1 MMLSALKRF
10 WGSLAGGSTGSDQPP
25 KTLRAKKVE
34 FRLLHGTLPIG
45 SLTYEDGLWTFAY
58 SDEFK
63 KRLDLRPIVQFPDR
77 EKVYRSDE
85 LWPFFGMRI
94 PSLKQPAVEKL
105 VAEEHIDPSDRAEL
119 LKRFGRRTI
128 SNPYELAECS

>member
-10 WGSLAGGSTGSDQPP
+10 WGSLAGGPTESDLSP
-25 KTLRAKKVE
+25 KALRAKKVS
-34 FRLLHGTLPIG
+34 FHLMHGKLLIG
-45 SLTYEDGLWTFAY
+45 SLTYENGFWIFAY
-58 SDEFK
+58 SDDFK
-63 KRLDLRPIVQFPDR
+63 KRPDLRTIIQFPDR
-77 EKVYRSDE
+77 DKVYRSDE

-105 VAEEHIDPSDRAEL
+105 VADEHIDPSDRAAL

-128 SNPYELAECS
+128 SNPYELAESV